1 MRASNEESTPD
12 SHRVVACA
20 LLRSEAMRRSAA
32 EDYAL
37 FLGEIEKL
45 VLAMNEE
52 AAKEARDGSEA

>member
-1 MRASNEESTPD
+1 
-12 SHRVVACA
+12 
-20 LLRSEAMRRSAA
+20 MRRSAA